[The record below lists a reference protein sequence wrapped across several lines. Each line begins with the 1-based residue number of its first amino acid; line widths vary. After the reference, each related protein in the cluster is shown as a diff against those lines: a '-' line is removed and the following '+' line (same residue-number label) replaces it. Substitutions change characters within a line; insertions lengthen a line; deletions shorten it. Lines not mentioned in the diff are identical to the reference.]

1 MEVHISKNVCEEEIV
16 LDGRKKKNKIRHKVG
31 CREGEMG
38 FGEIV
43 EHRQEQNTL

>member
-1 MEVHISKNVCEEEIV
+1 MVVHISKNVCEEEIV
-16 LDGRKKKNKIRHKVG
+16 LDGRKKNKIGHKVG